1 MRELLSEAIE
11 RIEKL
16 PADLQDEIAKQI
28 MDDLESERRW
38 EKTLGKPQKKIERLA
53 EKALEDSKAGKTKK
67 MGFAKTP

>member
-38 EKTLGKPQKKIERLA
+38 EETLGKPQKKIERLA
-53 EKALEDSKAGKTKK
+53 EKALQKSDAKREKT
-67 MGFAKTP
+67 